1 MKDILLSELGG
12 IYGRM
17 PDPPEHLDVRTNW
30 SDCSFAGGRATLTS
44 YTLLC
49 QEGAGVYSFPALGA
63 FLSSKGTH
71 PVIIHLDYELGL
83 PSRYTPCEEILDLGY
98 SVLQLSKDG
107 LLPEGRRDRSGIGR
121 IKQARGAMRP
131 GKLALYAYG
140 IMRAVDML
148 YKTEY
153 VDRDRIYVIG
163 QGELGEAALLA
174 AAVDTRIRGVTVSG
188 LSGISSSE
196 SGLWCRGYLGNEDEC
211 ERIARLSKFIAP
223 RRALVCLSEGDVP
236 LGEVGALADIEGLT
250 VYHRKGG
257 SYLSRYEWQLTC
269 REMAKSSKTAVPC

>member
-1 MKDILLSELGG
+1 MKDNLLSELSG
-12 IYGRM
+12 IYGKV
-17 PDPPEHLDVRTNW
+17 PAPPEHLDVRTNW
-30 SDCSFAGGRATLTS
+30 SDCSFAGGAATLTS

-49 QEGAGVYSFPALGA
+49 LEGAGAYSFPALGA
-63 FLSSKGTH
+63 FLSSEGSH
-71 PVIIHLDYELGL
+71 PVIIHLDYELVL

-98 SVLQLSKDG
+98 SVLQLSRDG
-107 LLPEGRRDRSGIGR
+107 LLPSGRQNYNGTRK

-131 GKLALYAYG
+131 GSLALYAYG

-174 AAVDTRIRGVTVSG
+174 AALDGRIRGVSVSG

-223 RRALVCLSEGDVP
+223 RRALVCFSEGDEP
-236 LGEVGALADIEGLT
+236 LGDVGALADIEGLT

-269 REMAKSSKTAVPC
+269 REMAKSGKRAVPC